1 MSLDP
6 IPTRPIITQ
15 QGAVLDRLYQSWFAS
30 IQRWLGPVGQ
40 SGSTTNRPSNGLY
53 VGLQYFDTT
62 LGKPVFL
69 KQVSTPV
76 WVDAT
81 GTVV

>member
-6 IPTRPIITQ
+6 IPSRPIITE
-15 QGAVLDRLYQSWFAS
+15 QGAVLDRVYQSWFAS

-40 SGSTTNRPSNGLY
+40 SGFTAARPSNGLY
-53 VGLQYFDTT
+53 VGLAYFDST
-62 LGKPVFL
+62 LGKPVFVKSL
-69 KQVSTPV
+69 NPAV